1 MISVLHECIQTPF
14 HHFYDTQLVCWDER
28 HSYDHAVTV
37 SHWFSCICVL
47 DVSGLVRAVTQ
58 FAHLVGD
65 VIVQGSATSHMVPV
79 EQADGEHVMS
89 VTQTPWKYI
98 QMSFCN
104 HISTT
109 DAFLCKFFLKETFI
123 VL

>member
-1 MISVLHECIQTPF
+1 MCMI
-14 HHFYDTQLVCWDER
+14 
-28 HSYDHAVTV
+28 
-37 SHWFSCICVL
+37 

-79 EQADGEHVMS
+79 EQADGEHETS
-89 VTQTPWKYI
+89 VTQRPWKYI
-98 QMSFCN
+98 LMSFCN

-109 DAFLCKFFLKETFI
+109 DAFLCKYVLKETFI